1 MGTITNF
8 LKGPLMG
15 RRLKVRNSKSE
26 IRNLTLPAADPSI
39 MDEEAGLLW
48 APVTPQRARLML
60 QAAAQGDLQQQ
71 EQLFRLM
78 LDTWPRLA
86 KATGEVCRAVSRM
99 NFQVTAPEGAPE
111 GWEDLVKRS
120 LRAWRPR
127 PATMEL
133 GFEEALDALAMARH
147 TGFTALELHWQ
158 RTPHGILPR
167 AAWSLTSRHYAWN
180 DAGTEIGL
188 VGQGLRPGGAY
199 APEGAGSGERGAW
212 REFEAN
218 KFLVGAWRARPGA
231 PVATALMRP
240 LVPYWVGRTFGFQ
253 WLMQTAQIF
262 GVPFRWANY
271 DYSRP
276 DTGAKVAD
284 MLRNLGS
291 AGWAAFPAGTSLEFK
306 EAVTNARDNP
316 QMLLQEL
323 ADQACDLLVL
333 GQTLSSSSAESTGLG
348 SGTADLHGQVRR
360 EVITGLAQ
368 WAADVLNYQMVPALV
383 EINYG
388 PGADPADLPVVSPD
402 TSVPSDPRA
411 EAERLEILVR
421 AGVPIPLR
429 WALETHGIPEAD
441 EGEAVI
447 GREEGSLRPGGA
459 YAPEGGK
466 KEEGF
471 GGPEGA
477 GGGEDTRRGEIG
489 GLRGAAGGPRAS
501 VQARAGELFEDLTGV
516 SRKWL
521 APVEATLARLIALA
535 EDGEVDEAAFQ
546 EALAE
551 ARGQLPE
558 LFDELDTAALAKALE
573 RAMGAAMVNGIMNY
587 EL

>member
-1 MGTITNF
+1 MGMITNF

-15 RRLKVRNSKSE
+15 RRRPGVKA
-26 IRNLTLPAADPSI
+26 LTLPAADPSI

-158 RTPHGILPR
+158 RTPHGILPL

-188 VGQGLRPGGAY
+188 VGQG
-199 APEGAGSGERGAW
+199 AGSGERGAW
-212 REFEAN
+212 RPFEAN

-231 PVATALMRP
+231 PVATALLRP

-262 GVPFRWANY
+262 GVPIRWANY
-271 DYSRP
+271 DDSRP

-291 AGWAAFPAGTSLEFK
+291 AGWAAFPQGTSLEFK

-368 WAADVLNYQMVPALV
+368 WAADVLNYQLVPALV

-388 PGADPADLPVVSPD
+388 PGADPADLPVIAPD

-429 WALETHGIPEAD
+429 WALETHGVPEPEA
-441 EGEAVI
+441 GEAVI
-447 GREEGSLRPGGA
+447 ERAGENLPQAGL
-459 YAPEGGK
+459 
-466 KEEGF
+466 F
-471 GGPEGA
+471 G
-477 GGGEDTRRGEIG
+477 RRGYAGAAAGEIAR
-489 GLRGAAGGPRAS
+489 LRGFAEASRAS
-501 VQARAGELFEDLTGV
+501 VQASAGELFEDLTGV

-521 APVEATLARLIALA
+521 APVEATLTRLIALA
-535 EDGEVDEAAFQ
+535 EDGEVSEAAFQ

-558 LFDELDTAALAKALE
+558 LFDDLDTAALAKALE
-573 RAMGAAMVNGIMNY
+573 RAMGAAMVNGAAERGMMADG
-587 EL
+587 

>member
-1 MGTITNF
+1 MGMIPYF
-8 LKGPLMG
+8 LKGPLRG
-15 RRLKVRNSKSE
+15 RRRVSVKA
-26 IRNLTLPAADPSI
+26 LTLPAADPSI

-99 NFQVTAPEGAPE
+99 AFQVTAPEGAPE

-188 VGQGLRPGGAY
+188 VGQG
-199 APEGAGSGERGAW
+199 AGSGERGAW
-212 REFEAN
+212 RAFEAN

-231 PVATALMRP
+231 PVATALLRP

-271 DYSRP
+271 DDSRP

-284 MLRNLGS
+284 MLKNLGS

-368 WAADVLNYQMVPALV
+368 WAADVLNYQLVPALV

-388 PGADPADLPVVSPD
+388 PGADPADLPVIAPD

-429 WALETHGIPEAD
+429 WALETHGIPEAE

-447 GREEGSLRPGGA
+447 GSANGEMRMANGEIRNSASELRNS
-459 YAPEGGK
+459 PE
-466 KEEGF
+466 
-471 GGPEGA
+471 
-477 GGGEDTRRGEIG
+477 GGEDTRRGEIA
-489 GLRGAAGGPRAS
+489 GLRGAAGAS
-501 VQARAGELFEDLTGV
+501 RGGGESHSIEAKRLEATSTLFEDLTGV
-516 SRKWL
+516 SRRWL
-521 APVEATLARLIALA
+521 APVENTLSRLIALA
-535 EDGEVDEAAFQ
+535 EDGAVDEAAFQ

-573 RAMGAAMVNGIMNY
+573 RAMGAAMVNGAAERGMMDDG
-587 EL
+587 